1 MWKPLFIISGLL
13 LFATAGINF
22 KIMQQIQ
29 TEKDLSKDAA
39 KYALDSNTHAKQAA
53 ANLEAQAK
61 AYGDKKRDAEQMARD
76 LSDAKAK
83 RETVEKQ
90 LADDTA
96 KLAAVKKDKTEID
109 AKLVELGGL
118 DVIVAELKSMSA
130 KKAEQEATI
139 AQREATQ
146 TLALQRK
153 QQTEGQITALKKK
166 DLMQKTGLLPDA
178 FTASITSI
186 DSQWGF
192 IQINRGNSSN
202 VVKNAKLDVKRGAD
216 KIATLVVTNVQPN
229 AAICDI
235 VPGTLTAGLQL
246 QPGDRLVVNE
256 ASSEKKAVVEDT
268 APPAAP
274 GEAPAGA
281 PAAPAPP
288 AADPFAPA
296 AGTAPPAPAPDAP
309 AAPAAP
315 EAPEA
320 PMPAN

>member
-13 LFATAGINF
+13 LLATAGINF

-29 TEKDLSKDAA
+29 TEKELNLTAA
-39 KYALDSNTHAKQAA
+39 KNAQDSNTHAKQSA

-61 AYGDKKRDAEQMARD
+61 AYGDKKRDAEQMNRD
-76 LSDAKAK
+76 LSEAKAK
-83 RETVEKQ
+83 RETAEKQ

-96 KLAAVKKDKTEID
+96 KLEGVKKDKTQID
-109 AKLVELGGL
+109 AKVVEMGGIE
-118 DVIVAELKSMSA
+118 VIVKELMTLNA

-153 QQTEGQITALKKK
+153 QQTEAQIAAMKKK

-186 DSQWGF
+186 DTQWGF
-192 IQINRGNSSN
+192 IQINRGNTSN

-229 AAICDI
+229 AAICDL

-256 ASSEKKAVVEDT
+256 ASSEKKAVIEEQG
-268 APPAAP
+268 APSA
-274 GEAPAGA
+274 APAGA
-281 PAAPAPP
+281 GTPAAPAAAAP
-288 AADPFAPA
+288 AAPDPFAPSA
-296 AGTAPPAPAPDAP
+296 AAAPAAPEAPAAP

-315 EAPEA
+315 EAP
-320 PMPAN
+320 MPAN